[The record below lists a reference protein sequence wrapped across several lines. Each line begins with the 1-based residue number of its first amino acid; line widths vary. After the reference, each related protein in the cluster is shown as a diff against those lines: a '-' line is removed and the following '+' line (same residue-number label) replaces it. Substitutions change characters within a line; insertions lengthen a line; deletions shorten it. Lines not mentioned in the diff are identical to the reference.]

1 MGVPQPFTCITARL
15 TWAGA
20 YPRSAARSNHFRAW
34 CSLYSGPIT
43 SMEAIPSWFCSKA
56 CPRKAISCTSFE
68 LQTSCSLLMPCER
81 TARLH
86 CFCEEFWAESCLTQT
101 SNRTM
106 NARIANLFFRLMR
119 PPFRAGIETS
129 CENVGSNLRFGFRYL
144 NALAVLSTERGGHQ
158 VSAWCERA
166 YRHDN
171 EPAATR

>member
-1 MGVPQPFTCITARL
+1 MGVPQPFTYITARL

-20 YPRSAARSNHFRAW
+20 YPRSAARSNHFRAS

-56 CPRKAISCTSFE
+56 CPRKAICCTSFE
-68 LQTSCSLLMPCER
+68 LQTICLLLMPCER

-86 CFCEEFWAESCLTQT
+86 CSGEDFWAESCRTQT

-106 NARIANLFFRLMR
+106 NARTANLFFRLMR
-119 PPFRAGIETS
+119 PPFRAGIETG
-129 CENVGSNLRFGFRYL
+129 ENVRSNLGFGNRYL
-144 NALAVLSTERGGHQ
+144 NAPAVLSTGRGGHQ

-166 YRHDN
+166 YRNDN